1 MYSIFAKFNN
11 IESLELYKMVE
22 PLHLNVSDLIS
33 EVLLYGN
40 VELEQLGYV
49 EYTCRKFGAVE
60 ITIRQQK
67 EPV

>member
-1 MYSIFAKFNN
+1 MYQIFAKFDK

-22 PLHLNVSDLIS
+22 PLNLNVTDLID
-33 EVLLYGN
+33 EVLLYGD
-40 VELEQLGYV
+40 VSLENLDYV
-49 EYTCRKFGAVE
+49 DYVCHKFGSSE